1 MLGPIEIVV
10 IAFPGNKFSGEI
22 MPVLNDLVEEDTI
35 SIIDG
40 LFVMK
45 DADGNTTYTEFDELG
60 ANDDAAELT
69 EVIDRIEGLLS
80 DDDVE
85 ELSADLENN
94 SSAAILI
101 FEHTW
106 VKPLRDAIVNAG
118 GVLLESVRIP
128 GAVVDEV
135 LGSLADS
142 DTD

>member
-22 MPVLNDLVEEDTI
+22 VPALTALVAGDTI

-45 DADGNTTYTEFDELG
+45 DSDGAISYAEFDELG
-60 ANDDAAELT
+60 TNDDAAALT
-69 EVIDRIEGLLS
+69 DVIERIEGLLS
-80 DDDVE
+80 DEDVE

-106 VKPLRDAIVNAG
+106 VKPLRDAIANAG
-118 GVLLESVRIP
+118 GVLLESVRVP
-128 GAVVDEV
+128 GAVVEEV
-135 LGSLADS
+135 LGSLAQA

>member
-10 IAFPGNKFSGEI
+10 IAFPGNKFTGEI
-22 MPVLNDLVEEDTI
+22 LPVLTDLVEADTI

-40 LFVMK
+40 LFVVK
-45 DADGNTTYTEFDELG
+45 DSDGKTSYAEFDELG
-60 ANDDAAELT
+60 SNADAAALT
-69 EVIDRIEGLLS
+69 DVIERIEGLLS

-85 ELSADLENN
+85 QLSADLENN

-106 VKPLRDAIVNAG
+106 VKPLRDAMANAG

-135 LGSLADS
+135 LGSLAD
-142 DTD
+142 TD